1 MKIATAQ
8 KNRSDYS
15 SVRGGRDLGGH
26 DPKQSQE
33 EDTDHEDPARHHA
46 SGGDRPKLN
55 AKQRAIAALEKAI
68 DKDAKAEE
76 RLEAARRKAIGEHF
90 TAWIEGA
97 EMSLIVEVFAGLE
110 VAATKANRKRIAS
123 HPLRPGKVDAIVEK
137 RLAEIERIKAEE
149 AAERERERQMDDGAA
164 DAA

>member
-1 MKIATAQ
+1 MVPASVVPLCRAPI
-8 KNRSDYS
+8 RRYS
-15 SVRGGRDLGGH
+15 LVALPGAPFS
-26 DPKQSQE
+26 
-33 EDTDHEDPARHHA
+33 
-46 SGGDRPKLN
+46 
-55 AKQRAIAALEKAI
+55 AAF
-68 DKDAKAEE
+68 EE

>member
-1 MKIATAQ
+1 MKNLLNTTRFHAPA
-8 KNRSDYS
+8 DG
-15 SVRGGRDLGGH
+15 RG
-26 DPKQSQE
+26 
-33 EDTDHEDPARHHA
+33 
-46 SGGDRPKLN
+46 SGEDRPKLT

-90 TAWIEGA
+90 TAWIEDA

-123 HPLRPGKVDAIVEK
+123 HPLRPEKVGAIVEK

-149 AAERERERQMDDGAA
+149 AAERERQMAHDANNAA
-164 DAA
+164 

>member
-1 MKIATAQ
+1 MKTLLDPPRFPAPA
-8 KNRSDYS
+8 D
-15 SVRGGRDLGGH
+15 GR
-26 DPKQSQE
+26 
-33 EDTDHEDPARHHA
+33 A